1 MTFNK
6 LNHHLKKLSIVLLL
20 IIFSSITLFV
30 VNQVL
35 NKTLIKNM
43 SSETSVPTFYLHGY
57 AGTSQ
62 SEKYMVNSALQN
74 NITNDVVE
82 AKVLSNGKVTFN
94 KNISNKMKRPIIKII
109 LEDNENKNLEK
120 NAQWIRNVMIAFN
133 AKYHFKKYNFVAH
146 SMGNQ
151 SFSYY
156 MLKYGDDRV
165 LPKLNKQV
173 SLAGN
178 FNGEVDINGLDLN
191 IHLDKNGKP
200 NKMLKEYRNLLSMH
214 AHYPKNAEVLNI
226 YGDLKHGTHSD
237 GRVTNVSSES
247 LRYLLSNHIK
257 TFKTYKAYGP
267 KAEHSELHD
276 NEKVTDQ
283 INAFLWNYK

>member
-6 LNHHLKKLSIVLLL
+6 LNHHLKKLSIVLIL
-20 IIFSSITLFV
+20 IIFSSIILLV
-30 VNQVL
+30 MNQVF

-57 AGTSQ
+57 SGTTQ
-62 SEKYMVNSALQN
+62 SEKYMVNSAVQN

-82 AKVLSNGKVTFN
+82 AKVSSNGKVTFN
-94 KNISNKMKRPIIKII
+94 KNISNNMKRPIIKII

-120 NAQWIRNVMIAFN
+120 NAQWIKNVMIAFN
-133 AKYHFKKYNFVAH
+133 AKYHFKKFNFVAH

-156 MLKYGDDRV
+156 MLKYGDDSV

-200 NKMLKEYRNLLSMH
+200 NKMLKEYRDLLSMQ

-226 YGDLKHGTHSD
+226 YGDLKDGTHSD

-247 LRYLLSNHIK
+247 LRYLLSNHV
-257 TFKTYKAYGP
+257 KTYKTYKIYRP

-283 INAFLWNYK
+283 INAFLWEL

>member
-1 MTFNK
+1 P
-6 LNHHLKKLSIVLLL
+6 
-20 IIFSSITLFV
+20 
-30 VNQVL
+30 VL
-35 NKTLIKNM
+35 NKTLIKTM